1 MRVSLFVEPDWRL
14 QKGPRMDLLYHKQRN
29 IQGGW
34 GTSEAGEHRGI
45 IIKHV
50 SRRRNGTP
58 RTNGETG
65 WSLMS
70 MTAWNGL
77 FNQGFSLGLDR
88 ASAAFNFGIRCHAMP
103 MQFDIGPFYGP
114 PAQTIPAPVATTPHG
129 HSYTYNIPIQ
139 FALNFLTFW
148 FAPFCSENRK
158 RENVWACEKN

>member
-14 QKGPRMDLLYHKQRN
+14 QKGPPMDLLYHKQRN
-29 IQGGW
+29 IQGEW
-34 GTSEAGEHRGI
+34 GTLEAGEHRGI

-103 MQFDIGPFYGP
+103 MQFDIGPILRSP
-114 PAQTIPAPVATTPHG
+114 STNDSSTRRD
-129 HSYTYNIPIQ
+129 HSTWPFVHIQ
-139 FALNFLTFW
+139 YPDSICPEFLDLLV
-148 FAPFCSENRK
+148 CSVLLRK
-158 RENVWACEKN
+158 